1 MNLNAKLT
9 VSSEIGVTSES
20 MGSIVPASLEEY
32 DNSMI
37 KEEDRDFTAVFILNA
52 HKTGIINVQFEA
64 KSDGYMPETGLNV
77 GAKEAQTIR
86 SHIREVQIYAPLNV
100 QPKYIELAEGAFYQI
115 TTNGGP
121 MLTDAAIHYSIVKNE
136 YNDAEIAN
144 KKQAKSIVQV
154 SKTGVINALNIG
166 SVSVVAKSIGTNKKQ
181 RVYSEDHFVVKVVKL
196 HSVHLQV
203 PLKSI
208 KVGNEM
214 PVFIMANERK
224 LTPLNFASSESLR
237 YFWKVCYTY
246 LYLLR
251 LVNQYENP
259 SS

>member
-20 MGSIVPASLEEY
+20 MGSIVPASPEEY
-32 DNSMI
+32 DNSTI
-37 KEEDRDFTAVFILNA
+37 KEEDREYTAVFILNA

-64 KSDGYMPETGLNV
+64 KSDGYMLENGLNV
-77 GAKEAQTIR
+77 VGKEAQTIR
-86 SHIREVQIYAPLNV
+86 SHMKEVQIYAPLNV

-121 MLTDAAIHYSIVKNE
+121 MLTDAAIHYVIVKNE
-136 YNDAEIAN
+136 YDDSEAVTTG
-144 KKQAKSIVQV
+144 KKEAKSIVQV
-154 SKTGVINALNIG
+154 SKTGIINAMSIG
-166 SVSVVAKSIGTNKKQ
+166 SVRVVARSIGTNKKQ

-203 PLKSI
+203 PLRSI
-208 KVGNEM
+208 KVGNAM

-224 LTPLNFASSESLR
+224 LTPLNFASSENLR
-237 YFWKVCYTY
+237 YMWKVCCYC
-246 LYLLR
+246 L
-251 LVNQYENP
+251 NIH
-259 SS
+259 